1 MRPTHAILVLAAVLL
16 GGCSVS
22 EDAPVSA
29 VSPSPSSPGDPE
41 DLTRPLPD
49 PLPDVVARVNG
60 QPIHLAEVVPLLRDE
75 LRKYLP
81 GQRAEKT
88 PLTLRLALNRYIDQ
102 ELLVQEALA
111 RGVVADTR
119 AIEKDYDRARQD
131 HPDDE
136 EWRDHLASLGFDDQ
150 SFKAALRIRHTVQ
163 TMIAEASPIQPVSD
177 EEARALFD
185 KDPAAF
191 AQPGA
196 ASPPPFEAVRKEA
209 KARVQ
214 RKKQDD
220 FMYGLARGLRARA
233 SIETFI

>member
-1 MRPTHAILVLAAVLL
+1 MRQTHAILVLAAVLL

-29 VSPSPSSPGDPE
+29 VSSSPSPSSEQEDP
-41 DLTRPLPD
+41 TRPLPD

-60 QPIHLAEVVPLLRDE
+60 QPIHLAEVLPLLRDE

-88 PLTLRLALNRYIDQ
+88 PLTLRRALSRYIDQ

-111 RGVVADTR
+111 RGVEADTR

-136 EWRDHLASLGFDDQ
+136 EWGDHLASLGFDDQ

-163 TMIAEASPIQPVSD
+163 AMVAEASPVQPVSD
-177 EEARALFD
+177 QEARALFD

-196 ASPPPFEAVRKEA
+196 ASPPPFEAVREEVKT
-209 KARVQ
+209 RVQ
-214 RKKQDD
+214 RKQQDD
-220 FMYGLARGLRARA
+220 FMSGLARGLRARA

>member
-1 MRPTHAILVLAAVLL
+1 
-16 GGCSVS
+16 
-22 EDAPVSA
+22 
-29 VSPSPSSPGDPE
+29 
-41 DLTRPLPD
+41 
-49 PLPDVVARVNG
+49 VARVNG

-88 PLTLRLALNRYIDQ
+88 PLTLRRALYRYIDQ

-111 RGVVADTR
+111 RGVEADTR
-119 AIEKDYDRARQD
+119 AIEKDYDRVRQD
-131 HPDDE
+131 YPDED
-136 EWRDHLASLGFDDQ
+136 EWRDHLASLGFDNQ

-163 TMIAEASPIQPVSD
+163 AMVAEASPVQPVSD

-191 AQPGA
+191 ARPG
-196 ASPPPFEAVRKEA
+196 ASPPPFEAVSDKVKA
-209 KARVQ
+209 KVQ

-220 FMYGLARGLRARA
+220 FMSGLAAGLRAKA

>member
-111 RGVVADTR
+111 RGVEADTR

-150 SFKAALRIRHTVQ
+150 SFKVALRIRHTVQ

-177 EEARALFD
+177 EEARALCD

-191 AQPGA
+191 AQPGV
-196 ASPPPFEAVRKEA
+196 ASPPPFEAVREEA